1 MSYNSNSPR
10 FKNWLLH
17 LIFAVIV
24 LLSVVSIET
33 DEGEVN
39 ASKANKSWGVALS
52 IIIVIVGAVVVLMH
66 LSNVG
71 GILIGSKI
79 EAAIPMVLSW
89 FWLAMVCVV
98 TGPMGG
104 LAIDNEG
111 AVYAGNLYYFTWA
124 GFFAS
129 IIICVNVVEEIYS
142 IDIVHEMN
150 NRSTSFMYWIGLL
163 STSVVVMA
171 VSADIFNRQC
181 DTEDSNKAFCARCG
195 LAIAS
200 GTIGT
205 VFSLV
210 VVALKIAVGVAPFLL
225 ETGLCAMLVCLF
237 VFEVGYITDDEAPG
251 APLGNL
257 YYFSWLSF
265 FMSLMVA
272 KACYDDFL
280 TAQDEMEE
288 TTEAPATSGPRIM
301 TMPSEESDDTP
312 GAKNGPS
319 PSPKTEV
326 DPENDI

>member
-17 LIFAVIV
+17 LIFAIIV

-33 DEGEVN
+33 DEGEIN
-39 ASKANKSWGVALS
+39 ASKKNKSWGVALA

-71 GILIGSKI
+71 GILIGSRT
-79 EAAIPMVLSW
+79 EAAVPMVLSW
-89 FWLAMVCVV
+89 FWIIMVCIV
-98 TGPMGG
+98 TGPLYG
-104 LAIDNEG
+104 LAVDNEG

-124 GFFAS
+124 GLFAS
-129 IIICVNVVEEIYS
+129 IIICANVIEELYS

-163 STSVVVMA
+163 STSLVVMI
-171 VSADIFNRQC
+171 VSAGIFNRTC
-181 DTEDSNKAFCARCG
+181 DGDDKNEAFCGRCALG
-195 LAIAS
+195 IAS
-200 GTIGT
+200 GTIGAC
-205 VFSLV
+205 FSLV
-210 VVALKIAVGVAPFLL
+210 VVALKITRGVAPFLL

-237 VFEVGYITDDEAPG
+237 IFEVGYVTDDEAPG

-257 YYFSWLSF
+257 YYFSWFSF
-265 FMSLMVA
+265 FISLMVA

-288 TTEAPATSGPRIM
+288 TNEAPPTSGPRIM
-301 TMPSEESDDTP
+301 TMPSEGSDDTP
-312 GAKNGPS
+312 GAKNGP
-319 PSPKTEV
+319 PPEV
-326 DPENDI
+326 GPEDDI